1 MTFPS
6 SGIAIYAPTFTI
18 KLGGKEIPTEDIT
31 DVEVDEQIEN
41 SGMCTIS
48 FNDMLD
54 MKKQKFRWLDDAR
67 IQIGTRIEISFSYA
81 QGSGNA
87 SSSGGNTLLFIGSL
101 HAITPNFDPGGS
113 AKLKIRGYDLSCNLM
128 RSRKGQGIYNKKSYS
143 EIVGE
148 IAEKYGLKQDQIE
161 STSPASESVSRQ
173 RDEDENEDDYKFVKR
188 LASKI
193 NYEFFVREESLY
205 FRKPKD
211 SDDAKFTFTN
221 GINIVSFSVEANTS
235 AYVSEVQTNLW
246 SSNQKEKSPQTAK
259 QEEVGNSFGLD
270 LTSQQGKKI
279 ILENV
284 NVSSA
289 EEANARA
296 VAELKKRNKKLI
308 TGNLESI
315 GNPSIRPGMT
325 VEIKKVGDRFSGTYY
340 VEKTKHSINQKGYST
355 TLTLRRCK

>member
-6 SGIAIYAPTFTI
+6 SGIAIYAPTFTV

-41 SGMCTIS
+41 SGMCAIS

-67 IQIGTRIEISFSYA
+67 IKIGTRIEISFSYA

-113 AKLKIRGYDLSCNLM
+113 VKLKIRGYDLSCNLM
-128 RSRKGQGIYNKKSYS
+128 GSREGQAIYNKKSYS
-143 EIVGE
+143 EIVGD
-148 IAEKYGLKQDQIE
+148 IAQKYGLKQGQIE
-161 STSPASESVSRQ
+161 SPTTVPDSVSRKI
-173 RDEDENEDDYKFVKR
+173 EEDDYQFVKR
-188 LASKI
+188 LASEL

-205 FRKPKD
+205 FRNPKD
-211 SDDAKFTFTN
+211 NGSANFTFTN

-235 AYVSEVQTNLW
+235 AYVSEVQINLW

-259 QEEVGNSFGLD
+259 NEEVGNSFGLD
-270 LTSQQGKKI
+270 LTSQRGKKI
-279 ILENV
+279 SLENV

-289 EEANARA
+289 EEAKARA

-325 VEIKKVGDRFSGTYY
+325 VEIQKVGDRFSGTYY
-340 VEKTKHSINQKGYST
+340 VEKTKHSVNQKGYST

>member
-6 SGIAIYAPTFTI
+6 SGIAIYAPTFTV

-31 DVEVDEQIEN
+31 GIEVDEQIEN
-41 SGMCTIS
+41 SGMCVIS

-54 MKKQKFRWLDDAR
+54 MKKQKFRWLDDDR
-67 IQIGTRIEISFSYA
+67 IWIGTRIEIAFSYA
-81 QGSGNA
+81 QSSGNA
-87 SSSGGNTLLFIGSL
+87 SSSGGNKLLFIGSL

-128 RSRKGQGIYNKKSYS
+128 RSRKGQGIYENKSYS
-143 EIVGE
+143 EIVGD
-148 IAEKYGLKQDQIE
+148 IAQKYGLKQDQIE
-161 STSPASESVSRQ
+161 SSTPVSDSVSR
-173 RDEDENEDDYKFVKR
+173 DSSEDDYQFVKR
-188 LASKI
+188 LANEL

-205 FRKPKD
+205 FRNPKD
-211 SDDAKFTFTN
+211 DGSANFTFTN
-221 GINIVSFSVEANTS
+221 GINIVSFSVETNTS
-235 AYVSEVQTNLW
+235 VYVSEVQINFW

-296 VAELKKRNKKLI
+296 VAELKRRNKNLI

-315 GNPSIRPGMT
+315 GNPSIRPGMII
-325 VEIKKVGDRFSGTYY
+325 EIKKVGDRFSGTYY

-355 TLTLRRCK
+355 TLMLRRCG

>member
-6 SGIAIYAPTFTI
+6 AGIAVYAPTFTV
-18 KLGGKEIPTEDIT
+18 KLEGEKIPTEDIT
-31 DVEVDEQIEN
+31 DIEVDEQIEN
-41 SGMCTIS
+41 SGMCVIS

-67 IQIGTRIEISFSYA
+67 INVGTRIEISFSYV

-87 SSSGGNTLLFIGSL
+87 SSSGGDPLLFIGNL
-101 HAITPNFDPGGS
+101 HAITHNFDSGGS
-113 AKLKIRGYDLSCNLM
+113 TKLEVRGYDLSCNLM
-128 RSRKGQGIYNKKSYS
+128 RSSKGQESYKNKSYS

-161 STSPASESVSRQ
+161 STSPALGSVSREP
-173 RDEDENEDDYKFVKR
+173 DEDDYKFVKR

-193 NYEFFVREESLY
+193 NYEFFVRGESLY

-221 GINIVSFSVEANTS
+221 GINIISFSTETS
-235 AYVSEVQTNLW
+235 VSTYVSEVQINFW
-246 SSNQKEKSPQTAK
+246 NSNQKEKSPQTAK
-259 QEEVGNSFGLD
+259 QKEVGNSFGFD

-289 EEANARA
+289 EEANSRA
-296 VAELKKRNKKLI
+296 VAELKERNKNLI
-308 TGNLESI
+308 TGNLVSI

-325 VEIKKVGDRFSGTYY
+325 VEIKKVGNRFNGTYY
-340 VEKTKHSINQKGYST
+340 VEKTKHSVNQKGYST